1 MFGVFFSSFIIY
13 ALSGRRRRK
22 KKRNNYNIASNRA
35 NNCKCKRSN
44 KRVFKQRDVNRKIT
58 VGTGIL
64 SYIFSV
70 YICLSGSKKLYM
82 PSVVFQVFCS
92 TNQVQVIVQLV
103 ISPPFFS
110 ARVLYKLN
118 IFDMVSA

>member
-1 MFGVFFSSFIIY
+1 MHFRGDVDE
-13 ALSGRRRRK
+13 K
-22 KKRNNYNIASNRA
+22 KKGNNYNIASNRA

-70 YICLSGSKKLYM
+70 YICLSGSKKLHM

-92 TNQVQVIVQLV
+92 TNHVQVIVQLV
-103 ISPPFFS
+103 ISPPFFFGAGVVQIKHIRYGVCIVTS
-110 ARVLYKLN
+110 
-118 IFDMVSA
+118 I